1 MVFTYIGDSEI
12 KKDDIYG
19 GWSVTIEG
27 KLENVRHHFDVDIA
41 TNDVVYPGDCDYAYR
56 CLVTNELIHLKSYSI
71 VSVLA
76 EKMQTFLSKGVLNSR
91 AKDLYDM
98 YVLEKTVDE
107 SAGDLKIAFAKT
119 CEKRGYEVDKET
131 ALKILSQVETS
142 SQQRDRWAIYS
153 NKV

>member
-1 MVFTYIGDSEI
+1 M
-12 KKDDIYG
+12 
-19 GWSVTIEG
+19 
-27 KLENVRHHFDVDIA
+27 
-41 TNDVVYPGDCDYAYR
+41 
-56 CLVTNELIHLKSYSI
+56 
-71 VSVLA
+71 SVLA

-142 SQQRDRWAIYS
+142 PQQRDRWAIYS
-153 NKV
+153 NKAQYAKGIDFDDAMSSIGKLIERVF